1 MLTRMDTYRLL
12 PVRCRP
18 IAADVS
24 SILSEKAGR
33 DMKRLITAAF
43 FLTSTILMGQSVLG
57 VGNFIHVVGNLDRSI
72 EFYHDALG
80 LEMTGPPGPR
90 AFSANAVVSSLY
102 DALGA
107 QSRVASFKIPDSD
120 MAVEIV
126 EFQGLNAMPVRPRFF
141 DPGAITLSLVVND
154 IEATETRLH
163 RIKGLEW
170 IGASRNFSVMVSD
183 PDGIFVQLQQVR
195 KGPSP
200 VGAAADDPKVR
211 LGVTVEDPDRTAG
224 FYQEALGFTGRIT
237 GGGSARLQVPGDA
250 FPVDFGNPMYVDR
263 NPVHSAIHD
272 PGSGVLRLRVGDF
285 DAVVKALRAAGARIV
300 SAGGEPVN
308 LGRNRAV
315 ILRGMDNLFLQVLES
330 APAAGKGPATK

>member
-1 MLTRMDTYRLL
+1 
-12 PVRCRP
+12 
-18 IAADVS
+18 
-24 SILSEKAGR
+24 
-33 DMKRLITAAF
+33 MKRLIVAAF
-43 FLTSTILMGQSVLG
+43 FFTSTMLMGQGVLG
-57 VGNFIHVVGNLDRSI
+57 VGNFIHVVANLDKSI

-80 LEMTGPPGPR
+80 LEMTGAPGPR

-102 DALGA
+102 DAPGA

-126 EFQGLNAMPVRPRFF
+126 EFQGLNSTPVQPRFF
-141 DPGAITLSLVVND
+141 DPGAITLSLVVQD
-154 IEATETRLH
+154 LEATETRLH

-170 IGASRNFSVMVSD
+170 IGASRNSSVMVRD
-183 PDGIFVQLQQVR
+183 PDGIFVQLQQLR
-195 KGPSP
+195 KGASP

-211 LGVTVEDPDRTAG
+211 LGVIVEDPDKTTQ
-224 FYQEALGFTGRIT
+224 FYREALGFTGGIT
-237 GGGSARLQVPGDA
+237 AGGSARLQVPGDA

-263 NPVHSAIHD
+263 KPVHSAIHD

>member
-1 MLTRMDTYRLL
+1 
-12 PVRCRP
+12 
-18 IAADVS
+18 
-24 SILSEKAGR
+24 
-33 DMKRLITAAF
+33 MKRLIVAAF
-43 FLTSTILMGQSVLG
+43 FFTSTMLMGQGVLG
-57 VGNFIHVVGNLDRSI
+57 VGNFIHVVANLDKSI
-72 EFYHDALG
+72 EFYRDALG
-80 LEMTGPPGPR
+80 LEMTGAPGPR

-102 DALGA
+102 DAPGA

-126 EFQGLNAMPVRPRFF
+126 EFRGLNATPVAPRFF
-141 DPGAITLSLVVND
+141 DPGAITLSLVVQD
-154 IEATETRLH
+154 LEATETRLH

-170 IGASRNFSVMVSD
+170 IGASRNSSVMVRD
-183 PDGIFVQLQQVR
+183 PDGIFVQLQQLR

-211 LGVTVEDPDRTAG
+211 LGVTVEDPDKTTR
-224 FYQEALGFTGRIT
+224 FYQEALAFTGGIT
-237 GGGSARLQVPGDA
+237 ARGSARLQVPGDA
-250 FPVDFGNPMYVDR
+250 FPLDFGNPMYVDR
-263 NPVHSAIHD
+263 KPVHSAIHD

-285 DAVVKALRAAGARIV
+285 DAVVKALTAAGAMVI

-330 APAAGKGPATK
+330 APTQTKTRN

>member
-1 MLTRMDTYRLL
+1 MDTYRLL

-43 FLTSTILMGQSVLG
+43 FLTSTILIGQSVLG